1 MALLR
6 ILAVVGILALIYGVI
21 RVIVELTIFI
31 IMHNQDN
38 PNS

>member
-1 MALLR
+1 MIFLR
-6 ILAVVGILALIYGVI
+6 ILAVVGILALIYGVV